1 MNGRVMIGL
10 GFVLVMTGAVLPFL
24 MVVHAIQPTFFLT
37 FFSFGATVAG
47 LGLGLA
53 GTAYYAR
60 RRKGGE

>member
-24 MVVHAIQPTFFLT
+24 MVVHAIQPTFPLL

-47 LGLGLA
+47 LGLGLVA
-53 GTAYYAR
+53 TVFFAR
-60 RRKGGE
+60 RRNRRE